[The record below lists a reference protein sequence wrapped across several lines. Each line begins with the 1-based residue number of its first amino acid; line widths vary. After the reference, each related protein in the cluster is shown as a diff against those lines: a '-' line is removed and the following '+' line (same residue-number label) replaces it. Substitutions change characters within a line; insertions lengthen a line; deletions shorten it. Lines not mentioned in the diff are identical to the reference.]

1 MLSDGGGIKAVVS
14 GYIARHNLLDKGAT
28 YIVALSGGAD
38 SVALLTLL
46 LDLGYR
52 VEAAH
57 CNFHLRGAESDRDEN
72 FVAELCRRR
81 GVALHLAHFDTHA
94 YASLHGVSIE
104 MAARRLRYAYFDG
117 LRKSV
122 GAAGVCVAHHRN
134 DSVETVL
141 MNLIRGTGIR
151 GLAGIRPVNGRILR
165 PLLCLSRSDIEAY
178 LHSVGQDF
186 VTDSTN
192 LVADVVRNKIRL
204 EVLPLLAAINPNV
217 IDTIQRTSD
226 NVSEALKVF
235 DAAVAAS
242 VDRVCTAAGGRL
254 IVNAERLMSEPSPEC
269 VLFEILK
276 DKGFSPQQ
284 AGQIC
289 GCVSAPSGRV
299 FASPSHELLVDR
311 GHIIIDE
318 RRRQLPP
325 LVIPEPGTYV
335 MADGRRVSVA
345 RTPGDGGFA
354 VPRGGLKAAAD
365 AASVGFPLTLRP
377 VAPGDRFV
385 PFGMKGSRLVSDY
398 LTDLK
403 VNLFDK
409 RAQLILV
416 SADGTPVWLVG
427 RRTDNRC
434 RITPQTAEAL
444 VVSVSRQESAV

>member
-1 MLSDGGGIKAVVS
+1 
-14 GYIARHNLLDKGAT
+14 
-28 YIVALSGGAD
+28 
-38 SVALLTLL
+38 
-46 LDLGYR
+46 
-52 VEAAH
+52 
-57 CNFHLRGAESDRDEN
+57 
-72 FVAELCRRR
+72 
-81 GVALHLAHFDTHA
+81 
-94 YASLHGVSIE
+94 
-104 MAARRLRYAYFDG
+104 MAARRLRYAYFDD

-217 IDTIQRTSD
+217 IDTIRRTSD

-242 VDRVCTAAGGRL
+242 VGRVCTAADGRL
-254 IVNAERLMSEPSPEC
+254 IVDAERLMSEPSPEC

-311 GHIIIDE
+311 GRIIIDE

-345 RTPGDGGFA
+345 RTPVDGGFA